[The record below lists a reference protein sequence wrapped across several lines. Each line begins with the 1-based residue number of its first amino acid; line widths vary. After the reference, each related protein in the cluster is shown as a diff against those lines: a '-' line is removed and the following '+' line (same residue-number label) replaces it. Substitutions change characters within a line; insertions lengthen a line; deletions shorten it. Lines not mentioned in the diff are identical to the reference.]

1 MAEMPVATSPIVYWP
16 LLLMGAYLLGSIPF
30 AQVLAR
36 LKGVDLRSVGTGNVG
51 AGNLTKSA
59 GAGWGLAAGLLDG
72 LKGLVPVWLS
82 LRGGLGPGAAG
93 LVGLAAVI
101 GHNWSIFMRG
111 RSGRGLATAF
121 GLIVAVHPPL
131 AIWITGWAVAGW
143 KIGGGMAGFIG
154 WGLLPIVSIAMG
166 AQATES
172 MLILLLASV
181 LIGRRMQGNPGDL
194 MDRAS
199 MMRRAVYDKDL
210 VPSGSGETADD
221 PLTQ

>member
-1 MAEMPVATSPIVYWP
+1 MSVATSPIVYWP
-16 LLLMGAYLLGSIPF
+16 LLLLAAYLLGSIPF
-30 AQVLAR
+30 AQVLGWV
-36 LKGVDLRSVGTGNVG
+36 KGVDLRAVGTGNVG
-51 AGNLTKSA
+51 AGNLTKSV

-82 LRGGLGPGAAG
+82 LESGLGPGAAG
-93 LVGLAAVI
+93 LVGLAAVL
-101 GHNWSIFMRG
+101 GHNWSIFMKG

-121 GLIVAVHPPL
+121 GLIVALHPPL
-131 AIWITGWAVAGW
+131 AIWTTGWAIAGW

-154 WGLLPIVSIAMG
+154 WGLLPIVSIALG

-172 MLILLLASV
+172 MLILLLGSV

-194 MDRAS
+194 MDRGS
-199 MMRRAVYDKDL
+199 MMRRAIYDRDL
-210 VPSGSGETADD
+210 VTDGSVETADD